1 MATRADFTDEEW
13 KTMQSGITGAG
24 MYVST
29 VDPGFFD
36 TFKEANA
43 LAHHL
48 QAAHEKSDSAL
59 IRELAKGHEKPFGA
73 TSSPAEVEQTTVT
86 AIQRSLALL
95 GEKSPED
102 VEAYRAAVL
111 DVAQGVAEA
120 AKGVSPQENE
130 ALHRIR
136 SALAPA

>member
-1 MATRADFTDEEW
+1 
-13 KTMQSGITGAG
+13 MQSGITGAG

-48 QAAHEKSDSAL
+48 QAAHERSDSAL
-59 IRELAKGHEKPFGA
+59 VRELAKGHEKPFGA
-73 TSSPAEVEQTTVT
+73 TSSPAEVESTTMT
-86 AIQRSLALL
+86 AIERSLELL

-102 VEAYRAAVL
+102 ADAYRAAVL

-120 AKGVSPQENE
+120 AKGVSEKEND
-130 ALHRIR
+130 ALGRIR
-136 SALAPA
+136 AAVAPA